1 MTSHRLPYS
10 YLSQTRNLI
19 KFSWSLCEIGPINH
33 RLVWKSP
40 SWVQWVSVSV
50 SFSLKIQWTGFLK
63 NTDSLKS
70 NSFKIFRITLL
81 YLQWHCW
88 ANLYSN
94 ILALTY
100 QIQLRLLPFCNP
112 VKPLMV
118 HWMFYRRHH
127 STGKTREKTLLNILA
142 AYLPRQDNVLF
153 GVLSTLFY
161 YQHHRLAPQLKK
173 EGKYFVNELIKTE
186 ILYHFITVYILNKY
200 FLAII
205 FCLFNREI
213 NTKCKGICEKYM
225 GFVHTPF
232 NLLTSSKT

>member
-1 MTSHRLPYS
+1 
-10 YLSQTRNLI
+10 
-19 KFSWSLCEIGPINH
+19 
-33 RLVWKSP
+33 
-40 SWVQWVSVSV
+40 
-50 SFSLKIQWTGFLK
+50 
-63 NTDSLKS
+63 
-70 NSFKIFRITLL
+70 
-81 YLQWHCW
+81 
-88 ANLYSN
+88 
-94 ILALTY
+94 
-100 QIQLRLLPFCNP
+100 
-112 VKPLMV
+112 
-118 HWMFYRRHH
+118 MFYRRHH
-127 STGKTREKTLLNILA
+127 STGKNKRKDFFKHTGRKGGVNNCAPKYL
-142 AYLPRQDNVLF
+142 LPRQDNVLF
-153 GVLSTLFY
+153 GVLSTFFY